1 MIANLKFAPFAD
13 VDEMPGMRHFQDAVN
28 RLFTDPAARPWTPA
42 VDILETENDLL
53 LTMDVPGITMSDVEI
68 RLENNNLNIQGQ
80 RKFEQVNGK
89 GYHRIE
95 RNYGSFARSF
105 TLPNTVDTERV
116 RAEYK
121 NGVLTV
127 TLPKKEVAKPRTIR
141 VEVTE

>member
-1 MIANLKFAPFAD
+1 MIANIKFAPFTD

-95 RNYGSFARSF
+95 RSYGSFARSF

-121 NGVLTV
+121 NGVLTI

-141 VEVTE
+141 VEVSE

>member
-1 MIANLKFAPFAD
+1 MRLKSDSDKETKQMIANLKFAPFAD

-53 LTMDVPGITMSDVEI
+53 LTMDVPGISMSDVEI

-95 RNYGSFARSF
+95 RSYGNF
-105 TLPNTVDTERV
+105 EIG
-116 RAEYK
+116 RAH
-121 NGVLTV
+121 V
-127 TLPKKEVAKPRTIR
+127 
-141 VEVTE
+141 